1 MTYDLHIQNA
11 HIIDGTGAA
20 PFQADIWVAANT
32 ITIDKGEISKEQATA
47 HRTIDATGLVVTP
60 GFIDAHAHGEPLKN
74 PEFRNF
80 LAMGVTTICLG
91 QDGFAPDLG
100 EDSYQSG
107 QPLQEWMTQ
116 VEAIR
121 PDVNIAMFAGHN
133 TIRMLSGTRYEP
145 IPTEENLHEMER
157 LLKLDMENGCFG
169 MTTGLEY
176 NPGLHTH
183 SAELERLAKTVGA
196 ANGLIMS
203 HMRSEDDTTIQ
214 PAIAEL
220 LTQGKHCPVQISHI
234 KVVYGKGKARG
245 EEIRKQLNDARA
257 KGIQVTADFY
267 PYSASYTSIEI
278 LFPDWAKKPNDYE
291 EVKQTRRDELLTF
304 LKNKIEHRNG
314 PDATMI
320 GTGPYKSKTLKQ
332 LSEEL
337 NKPFEEVLLE
347 DIGPYGAFGAYFIMD
362 DDLQE
367 TLLLDP
373 HTMLC
378 TDGSP
383 AMNHPR
389 SFGSFAKMIET
400 YVLKKQL
407 LPLEEGIRKMTGL
420 PADTIGITDRGKI
433 QDGFK
438 ADLLIFDPA
447 EIKENATFEN
457 AQQLATGFRYV
468 IVNGQIVKEGEQF
481 SKERAGTIL
490 RKPKAL

>member
-11 HIIDGTGAA
+11 LIIDGTGAA

-32 ITIDKGEISKEQATA
+32 ITIDKGEIPKEQATA

-74 PEFRNF
+74 PEFKNF

-145 IPTEENLHEMER
+145 IPTEENLLEMER

-203 HMRSEDDTTIQ
+203 HMRSEDDATIQ

-278 LFPDWAKKPNDYE
+278 LFPEWAKKPNNYE

-457 AQQLATGFRYV
+457 AQQLATGFMYV

-481 SKERAGTIL
+481 SKERAGTML